1 MAGVTFGEVGFVTNL
16 PTCHVADHGG
26 GTELRPVKYPNTA
39 PDTMII
45 LWLWVIWDYNGITL
59 YYSDIEVMGLLWGNY
74 WSLWNTISNGIIFRD
89 SPSLKCFQISQK
101 PSTDDFFENNG
112 WWSEAPNGGPPKREM
127 FHKSWFFLAPFCS
140 DLATLGDLSEVH
152 FFVFWAGAAAVSSNS
167 WKAVIITICWW
178 ESHREI
184 FGAVKQ

>member
-89 SPSLKCFQISQK
+89 RPSLKCFQISQK

-112 WWSEAPNGGPPKREM
+112 ELKPQMGGPQNAKC
-127 FHKSWFFLAPFCS
+127 FISLGFFWPFFAVTWRPSGICPRCISLFFGMELLRLAAIAGK
-140 DLATLGDLSEVH
+140 LLLSQ
-152 FFVFWAGAAAVSSNS
+152 FVDG
-167 WKAVIITICWW
+167 
-178 ESHREI
+178 SHT
-184 FGAVKQ
+184 VKYSVL